1 MLAIVATPTDS
12 AHALALQ
19 TMFCLYMRTSGQVQI
34 VTIVGLLLCRWMQ
47 MQAVHRYVFCRA
59 LVYEAEP
66 AYQ

>member
-19 TMFCLYMRTSGQVQI
+19 TMFFLYMRTSGQVQI

-47 MQAVHRYVFCRA
+47 MQAVHRVCV
-59 LVYEAEP
+59 L
-66 AYQ
+66 